1 MKFIKELMKSLP
13 VKSLVLLPVF
23 FMFVLTLGGCAS
35 SSSIVIRNVPDSVW
49 NTLNENCWNYDR
61 IWETE
66 CELAVIEALPAITAN
81 SVPLIGELGYWAEG
95 DFYATFNTG
104 RAPIGAI
111 TWTLTINNVPVTDDH
126 PNAGILYDLMGNVE
140 VWYDGQFPA
149 QEVRLT
155 ANADGASSR
164 SIVLTAPPASEG
176 GGSTPEPDETERGSQ
191 RH

>member
-35 SSSIVIRNVPDSVW
+35 STSIEIRNLHDAPDAVW
-49 NTLNENCWNYDR
+49 D
-61 IWETE
+61 
-66 CELAVIEALPAITAN
+66 AIEACPNNACMQTQIETLPAITDN
-81 SVPLIGELGYWAEG
+81 TVPLMVESEDWAMGY
-95 DFYATFNTG
+95 FHATFNTG
-104 RAPIGAI
+104 RPAVGAI
-111 TWTLTINNVPVTDDH
+111 TWSLTINNVPVTVDT
-126 PNAGILYDLMGNVE
+126 PNVYFDVE
-140 VWYDGQFPA
+140 ALGVYIVFNGFPT

-155 ANADGASSR
+155 ASADGASSR

-176 GGSTPEPDETERGSQ
+176 GGSTPDEPERGSQ